1 MYMKMIRHLQL
12 WLLLLISSLTFAN
25 EGMWLPQLLEQLN
38 EKEMKSLGMK
48 ISASDIYNINKGSLK
63 DAIVSFG
70 GFCTAE
76 VISTKGLI
84 LTNHHCGKD
93 AIQNHSTVSNNYLKD
108 GFWARNGGEEL
119 PNEGLTA
126 TFIVRIDDVTA
137 AVLKGVTTSMDEKT
151 RQSTVDGNM
160 AALGKTVKK
169 EEWQSSF
176 IRPFYNGNK
185 YYQFVTEV
193 FKDVRMVG
201 APPSAIGEF
210 GVDTDNW
217 VWPRHAG
224 DFSLF
229 RIYADKNNRPAAYSP
244 DNVPYTPKRSLNISL
259 DGVKENDFTMVFGF
273 PGRTTEY
280 LPAAAVKQNAELL
293 NPLKI
298 GIRDEALKIW
308 GEYMRADEATKIQY
322 SAKYAS
328 LANAWK
334 KWQGESLGIRKSG
347 ALDKRKAYEA
357 EFQKRVN
364 ANPALKEKYG
374 TVLQQLNDRY
384 SQLQPFAVARDYYTE
399 VTGAIELFKINKW
412 ATDLTTAFKNGGDA
426 AFTKKKEEVLAAA
439 PDFYKD
445 YRPDIDQKVA
455 TVLMDRYFG
464 TIAPEYVGK
473 GALDIWKDKASGE
486 KVIKEI
492 YDDSKLLTLQNLQKM
507 LSQNPAEVV
516 DDLGED
522 EGIRFAR
529 AIING
534 YNTGVAPQVTALQNE
549 INALQRTYMQ
559 AQTEVFKDKR
569 FYPDA
574 NSTLRVA
581 YGQVKGYKARDAV
594 QYGYYTYLDGVMEKY
609 KPGDYEF
616 DVPAKLVELY
626 KKKDY
631 GPYGVNGRMPVDF
644 IANNHTTGGNSGSPV
659 LDAYGNLIGLN
670 FDRVWEGTMSDYNYD
685 PAYSRNIMV
694 DIRYVLFI
702 IDKLGGAGHLVKEMK
717 LVHPKAKA

>member
-1 MYMKMIRHLQL
+1 MKTIRHLQL

-76 VISTKGLI
+76 VISGKGLI

-108 GFWARNGGEEL
+108 GFWAKNGGEEL

-126 TFIVRIDDVTA
+126 TFIVRIDDVTT
-137 AVLKGVTTSMDEKT
+137 AVLKGVTAAMDEKT
-151 RQSTVDGNM
+151 RQSTVDANI
-160 AALGKTVKK
+160 AALGKSVKK

-259 DGVKENDFTMVFGF
+259 DGVKEGDFTMVFGF

-280 LPAAAVKQNAELL
+280 LPAAAVKQNADLL

-364 ANPALKEKYG
+364 ANPVLKEKYG

-384 SQLQPFAVARDYYTE
+384 AQLQPFAVARDYNAE

-412 ATDLTTAFKNGGDA
+412 ATDLTTAFKNGGEA
-426 AFTKKKEEVLAAA
+426 AFAKKKEEVLAAA

-445 YRPDIDQKVA
+445 YRPDIDQRVA
-455 TVLMDRYFG
+455 TVLMDKYFG

-473 GALDIWKDKASGE
+473 GALDIWKDKSSGE

-492 YDDSKLLTLQNLQKM
+492 YNDSKLLTLQGLQKM
-507 LSQNPAEVV
+507 LDQKPAEVI

-522 EGIRFAR
+522 EGIQFAR
-529 AIING
+529 AIISG
-534 YNTGVAPQVTALQNE
+534 YNSGAATQVTTLQNE

-559 AQTEVFKDKR
+559 AQVEVFKDKR

-626 KKKDY
+626 NKKDY

>member
-1 MYMKMIRHLQL
+1 MKLIRHALL
-12 WLLLLISSLTFAN
+12 YLLLVISPFLYAN
-25 EGMWLPQLLEQLN
+25 EGMWLPQLLGQLN

-48 ISASDIYNINKGSLK
+48 ISAADIYNINKGSLK

-76 VISTKGLI
+76 VISEKGLI

-93 AIQNHSTVSNNYLKD
+93 AIQNHSTVERNFLKD
-108 GFWARNGGEEL
+108 GFWAKNHGEEL

-126 TFIVRIDDVTA
+126 TFIVRIEDVTTGA
-137 AVLKGVTTSMDEKT
+137 LKGVTASMDEKT
-151 RQSTVDGNM
+151 RQSTIDGNI
-160 AALGKTVKK
+160 AQLQKDVKK
-169 EEWQSSF
+169 EDWQSSF
-176 IRPFYNGNK
+176 VRPFYNGNK
-185 YYQFVTEV
+185 YYLFVTEV

-244 DNVPYTPKRSLNISL
+244 QNVPYKPKRALSISL
-259 DGVKENDFTMVFGF
+259 DGVQEGDFTMVFGF

-280 LPAAAVKQNAELL
+280 LPASAVQLNAEVL
-293 NPLKI
+293 NPVKI
-298 GIRDEALKIW
+298 GLRDQALKIL
-308 GEYMRADEATKIQY
+308 GDHMKADEGVKIQY
-322 SAKYAS
+322 AAKYAS

-334 KWQGESLGIRKSG
+334 KWQGESLGIAKSG
-347 ALDKRKAYEA
+347 ALEKRRAYEA

-364 ANPALKEKYG
+364 ANPALKAKYG
-374 TVLQQLNDRY
+374 TVLQELNDFYTR
-384 SQLQPFAVARDYYTE
+384 QQPLAIARDYTNE
-399 VTGAIELFKINKW
+399 VTNAVEIFDINAW
-412 ATDLTTAFKNGGDA
+412 ANALINAY
-426 AFTKKKEEVLAAA
+426 TKEGEAGYNKMKAQVLADV
-439 PDFYKD
+439 PGFYKEF
-445 YRPDIDQKVA
+445 RPDIDEKVFVA
-455 TVLMDRYFG
+455 LMTTYF
-464 TIAPEYVGK
+464 AKVPQEYIGDK
-473 GALDIWKDKASGE
+473 AKELWKDRSTPENVARELYGKSDVLSEAGFRKIIE
-486 KVIKEI
+486 QKPDEAVEDLRKDKVLE
-492 YDDSKLLTLQNLQKM
+492 
-507 LSQNPAEVV
+507 
-516 DDLGED
+516 
-522 EGIRFAR
+522 FAR
-529 AIING
+529 AFTGG
-534 YNTGVAPQVTALQNE
+534 YNDKAAPQLNAVQND
-549 INALQRTYMQ
+549 INQLQRTYMQ
-559 AQTEVFKDKR
+559 AQMEVFKDKR

-631 GPYGVNGRMPVDF
+631 GPYGVNGKMPVDF

-685 PAYSRNIMV
+685 QRYSRNIMV

-702 IDKLGGAGHLVKEMK
+702 VDKLGGAGHLVKEMK
-717 LVHPKAKA
+717 LVHPKKKV

>member
-151 RQSTVDGNM
+151 RQSTVDQNID
-160 AALGKTVKK
+160 ALGKTVKK

-259 DGVKENDFTMVFGF
+259 DGVKENDFTMV
-273 PGRTTEY
+273 PSTC
-280 LPAAAVKQNAELL
+280 LPL
-293 NPLKI
+293 P
-298 GIRDEALKIW
+298 
-308 GEYMRADEATKIQY
+308 
-322 SAKYAS
+322 
-328 LANAWK
+328 
-334 KWQGESLGIRKSG
+334 
-347 ALDKRKAYEA
+347 
-357 EFQKRVN
+357 
-364 ANPALKEKYG
+364 
-374 TVLQQLNDRY
+374 
-384 SQLQPFAVARDYYTE
+384 
-399 VTGAIELFKINKW
+399 
-412 ATDLTTAFKNGGDA
+412 
-426 AFTKKKEEVLAAA
+426 
-439 PDFYKD
+439 
-445 YRPDIDQKVA
+445 
-455 TVLMDRYFG
+455 
-464 TIAPEYVGK
+464 
-473 GALDIWKDKASGE
+473 
-486 KVIKEI
+486 
-492 YDDSKLLTLQNLQKM
+492 
-507 LSQNPAEVV
+507 
-516 DDLGED
+516 
-522 EGIRFAR
+522 
-529 AIING
+529 
-534 YNTGVAPQVTALQNE
+534 
-549 INALQRTYMQ
+549 
-559 AQTEVFKDKR
+559 
-569 FYPDA
+569 
-574 NSTLRVA
+574 
-581 YGQVKGYKARDAV
+581 
-594 QYGYYTYLDGVMEKY
+594 
-609 KPGDYEF
+609 
-616 DVPAKLVELY
+616 
-626 KKKDY
+626 
-631 GPYGVNGRMPVDF
+631 
-644 IANNHTTGGNSGSPV
+644 
-659 LDAYGNLIGLN
+659 
-670 FDRVWEGTMSDYNYD
+670 
-685 PAYSRNIMV
+685 
-694 DIRYVLFI
+694 
-702 IDKLGGAGHLVKEMK
+702 
-717 LVHPKAKA
+717 

>member
-1 MYMKMIRHLQL
+1 MKLIRHALL
-12 WLLLLISSLTFAN
+12 YLLLLTGPFLFAN
-25 EGMWLPQLLEQLN
+25 EGMWLPQLLSQLN

-76 VISTKGLI
+76 VISQKGLI

-93 AIQNHSTVSNNYLKD
+93 AIQNHSTVEHNYLKD
-108 GFWARNGGEEL
+108 GFWAKNQGEEL
-119 PNEGLTA
+119 PNPELTA

-137 AVLKGVTTSMDEKT
+137 AALKGVTAFMDERT
-151 RQSTVDGNM
+151 RQSTIDQNI
-160 AALGKTVKK
+160 AALQKTVKK
-169 EEWQSSF
+169 EDWQSSF
-176 IRPFYNGNK
+176 VRPFYNGNK
-185 YYQFVTEV
+185 CYQFVTEV
-193 FKDVRMVG
+193 YKDVRMVG

-244 DNVPYTPKRSLNISL
+244 GNVPYKPKRSLSISL
-259 DGVKENDFTMVFGF
+259 DGVQEGDFTMVFGF

-280 LPAAAVKQNAELL
+280 LPASAVQLNAEVL
-293 NPLKI
+293 NPIKI

-308 GEYMRADEATKIQY
+308 GEHMRADEAVKIQY
-322 SAKYAS
+322 ASKYAS

-347 ALDKRKAYEA
+347 ALDKRRAYEA

-364 ANPALKEKYG
+364 SNLTFKQKYG

-384 SQLQPFAVARDYYTE
+384 AQLQPYAVARDYFTE
-399 VTGAIELFKINKW
+399 VTNAVELFDIYSY
-412 ATDLTTAFKNGGDA
+412 ASALTKAFQNEGEAG
-426 AFTKKKEEVLAAA
+426 FTRKKAEVLEQAA
-439 PDFYKD
+439 DFYKE
-445 YRPDIDQKVA
+445 YRPSIDRQVF
-455 TVLMDRYFG
+455 TVLMNKYFADLPLDY
-464 TIAPEYVGK
+464 IGK
-473 GALDIWKDKASGE
+473 AALDIWRDKNSGE
-486 KVIKEI
+486 RVAREI
-492 YDDSKLLTLQNLQKM
+492 YDDSKVLTLEDFRKLLDQK
-507 LSQNPAEVV
+507 PEEVI

-522 EGIRFAR
+522 KAMQLAKAVVE
-529 AIING
+529 G
-534 YNTGVAPQVTALQNE
+534 YNSAVAPQLNALQNE
-549 INALQRTYMQ
+549 INDLQRTYMQ
-559 AQTEVFKDKR
+559 AQMEVFKGKR

-594 QYGYYTYLDGVMEKY
+594 QYNYYTYLDGVMEKY
-609 KPGDYEF
+609 KPGDYEY
-616 DVPAKLVELY
+616 DLPAKLIELY

-631 GPYGVNGRMPVDF
+631 GPYAVNGKLPVDF

-659 LDAYGNLIGLN
+659 LDAWGNLIGLN

-685 PAYSRNIMV
+685 IRFSRNIMV

-702 IDKLGGAGHLVKEMK
+702 IDKLGGAAQLVK
-717 LVHPKAKA
+717 

>member
-126 TFIVRIDDVTA
+126 TFIVRIDDVTT
-137 AVLKGVTTSMDEKT
+137 AVLKGVTAAMDEKT
-151 RQSTVDGNM
+151 RQSTVDQNI
-160 AALGKTVKK
+160 AALGKSVKK

-280 LPAAAVKQNAELL
+280 LPASAVKQNAELL

-445 YRPDIDQKVA
+445 YRPDIDQRVA
-455 TVLMDRYFG
+455 TVLMDKYFG

-486 KVIKEI
+486 KVIREI

-507 LSQNPAEVV
+507 LSQNPAEVI

-522 EGIRFAR
+522 EGIQFAR

>member
-1 MYMKMIRHLQL
+1 MKLIRHALL
-12 WLLLLISSLTFAN
+12 YLLLLFGPFLYAN
-25 EGMWLPQLLEQLN
+25 EGMWLPQLLGQLN

-76 VISTKGLI
+76 VISEQGLI

-93 AIQNHSTVSNNYLKD
+93 AIQNHSTVEHNFLKD
-108 GFWARNGGEEL
+108 GFWAKNRGEEL

-126 TFIVRIDDVTA
+126 TFIVRIDDVTTA
-137 AVLKGVTTSMDEKT
+137 ALKGVTASMDEKT
-151 RQSTVDGNM
+151 RQSTIDQNI
-160 AALGKTVKK
+160 AALQKDVKK

-176 IRPFYNGNK
+176 VRPFYNGNK
-185 YYQFVTEV
+185 YYLFVTEV
-193 FKDVRMVG
+193 YKDVRMVG

-244 DNVPYTPKRSLNISL
+244 NNVPYKPKRSLSISL
-259 DGVKENDFTMVFGF
+259 DGVQAGDFTMVFGF

-280 LPAAAVKQNAELL
+280 LPASAVQLNAEVL
-293 NPLKI
+293 NPIKI
-298 GIRDEALKIW
+298 GLRDHALKIW
-308 GEYMRADEATKIQY
+308 GDHMRKDEAIKIQY
-322 SAKYAS
+322 AAKYAS

-334 KWQGESLGIRKSG
+334 KWQGESLGIAKSG
-347 ALDKRKAYEA
+347 ALDKRRAYEA

-364 ANPALKEKYG
+364 ADPALKAKYG
-374 TVLQQLNDRY
+374 TVLQQLNDLY
-384 SQLQPFAVARDYYTE
+384 AKQQPYAIARDYTTE
-399 VTGAIELFKINKW
+399 VTNAVEIFDINSFANSLINAYTKEGE
-412 ATDLTTAFKNGGDA
+412 AGYN
-426 AFTKKKEEVLAAA
+426 KKKAEVLAEL
-439 PDFYKD
+439 PGFYKEF
-445 YRPDIDQKVA
+445 RPDMDEQVFVALMTTYFSKLPKEYIGERAQELWKDRSTPENVARELYGKSDVLTEEGFRKIIEQKPDEAVED
-455 TVLMDRYFG
+455 LR
-464 TIAPEYVGK
+464 
-473 GALDIWKDKASGE
+473 KDKALE
-486 KVIKEI
+486 
-492 YDDSKLLTLQNLQKM
+492 
-507 LSQNPAEVV
+507 
-516 DDLGED
+516 
-522 EGIRFAR
+522 FAR
-529 AIING
+529 AFTGG
-534 YNTGVAPQVTALQNE
+534 YNDKAAAQLNALQND
-549 INALQRTYMQ
+549 INQLQRTYMQ
-559 AQTEVFKDKR
+559 AQMDVFKDKR

-594 QYGYYTYLDGVMEKY
+594 EYGYYTYLDGVMEKY

-631 GPYGVNGRMPVDF
+631 GPYGVNGKLPVDF

-685 PAYSRNIMV
+685 ARYSRNIMV

-702 IDKLGGAGHLVKEMK
+702 VDKLGGAGHLVKEMK
-717 LVHPKAKA
+717 LVHPKKSKV